1 MSQSPQRYATGL
13 LVSPKSVVWVG
24 AKALLCPPVGMEGAW
39 KASRDILGVVQV
51 GFSRPVEV
59 GAGKKRMWL

>member
-1 MSQSPQRYATGL
+1 MSQSPHRYATGL

-39 KASRDILGVVQV
+39 KASRDILDAVQV
-51 GFSRPVEV
+51 DLTRAVRG
-59 GAGKKRMWL
+59 